1 MITPA
6 PEDRRLYDEADALV
20 SKHLKPMVEECSE
33 DVMQVLPL
41 VCLYASVQGMQ
52 HQGWTTK
59 DIHEQVDIILNQT

>member
-20 SKHLKPMVEECSE
+20 GKHLAPMVAEASE

-41 VCLYASVQGMQ
+41 VVLYAAVQGMEY
-52 HQGWTTK
+52 QGWTTK
-59 DIHEQVDIILNQT
+59 DIHEQVDIILDRT